1 MVQRPTKIDRM
12 PPEVRDWIGRLRD
25 QGRSL
30 DEIVAKLRELD
41 LDALP
46 SRSTVYRHLKKAEE
60 VAEQIR
66 HSRTVAEVVVRRL
79 GEGETDRVTRLNIE
93 LMHNA
98 VFALATRVVDGEPVT
113 LSAQEAM
120 QLAKALDHLG
130 KAAKD
135 DIARTVAIEKRA
147 TEKARAE
154 ALKQAEATVKSVVRE
169 SGLSADVIA
178 QLRRDFLGIRPAP
191 PEAVP
196 PEAPSDGE

>member
-1 MVQRPTKIDRM
+1 MVKRPTSIDRM

-25 QGRSL
+25 QGRTL

-46 SRSTVYRHLKKAEE
+46 SRSAVYRHLKRAEE
-60 VAEQIR
+60 VAAKVRE
-66 HSRTVAEVVVRRL
+66 SRTVAEAVVRQL
-79 GEGETDRVTRLNIE
+79 GEGEPDRVTRLNIE

-98 VFALATRVVDGEPVT
+98 VFAVVTRVVDGEPVT
-113 LSAQEAM
+113 LSPMEAM

-135 DIARTVAIEKRA
+135 DVARTIAIEKRA

-154 ALKQAEATVKSVVRE
+154 ALKQAEATIKNVVKE
-169 SGLSADVIA
+169 GGLSAEVIS
-178 QLRRDFLGIRPAP
+178 QLRRDFLGVRPKV
-191 PEAVP
+191 E
-196 PEAPSDGE
+196 EYSDAGET